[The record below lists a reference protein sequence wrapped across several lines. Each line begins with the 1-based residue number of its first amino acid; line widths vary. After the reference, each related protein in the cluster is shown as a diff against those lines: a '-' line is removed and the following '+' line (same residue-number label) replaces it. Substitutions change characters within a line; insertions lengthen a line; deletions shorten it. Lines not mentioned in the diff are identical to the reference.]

1 MFDGKYRVTHDP
13 LTINTVETTYLKYP
27 FTGHT
32 DKPQEPTL
40 DLLFDKPKQVYW
52 VFDAPLTYTDNNLY
66 NKYWSKYIA
75 EITDKDS
82 KIVVMYL
89 NITVSDIFNLDFR
102 KLYFIDNS
110 YYRLNKIENYNPINA
125 QVTKCEFLK
134 IKEGTPF
141 VAGDTDNPI
150 DNLVNYNLV
159 IGGVDEIRNIAADS
173 FYNVVVGGKD
183 EVRSLAATSNIH
195 IIRG

>member
-1 MFDGKYRVTHDP
+1 
-13 LTINTVETTYLKYP
+13 
-27 FTGHT
+27 
-32 DKPQEPTL
+32 
-40 DLLFDKPKQVYW
+40 LFDKPKQVYW

-66 NKYWSKYIA
+66 NKYWSKYIS

-82 KIVVMYL
+82 KIVVMYM
-89 NITVSDIFNLDFR
+89 NITVADIFNLEFS
-102 KLYFIDNS
+102 KLYFINNS
-110 YYRLNKIENYNPINA
+110 YYRLNKIENYNPITE

-134 IKEGTPF
+134 IKEGTAF
-141 VAGDTDNPI
+141 VPGDTDNPI

>member
-1 MFDGKYRVTHDP
+1 M
-13 LTINTVETTYLKYP
+13 
-27 FTGHT
+27 
-32 DKPQEPTL
+32 
-40 DLLFDKPKQVYW
+40 
-52 VFDAPLTYTDNNLY
+52 
-66 NKYWSKYIA
+66 
-75 EITDKDS
+75 
-82 KIVVMYL
+82 
-89 NITVSDIFNLDFR
+89 
-102 KLYFIDNS
+102 
-110 YYRLNKIENYNPINA
+110 
-125 QVTKCEFLK
+125 K
-134 IKEGTPF
+134 IKEGSPF

>member
-1 MFDGKYRVTHDP
+1 VGWKFDNPAIY
-13 LTINTVETTYLKYP
+13 TT
-27 FTGHT
+27 
-32 DKPQEPTL
+32 
-40 DLLFDKPKQVYW
+40 
-52 VFDAPLTYTDNNLY
+52 NNLY
-66 NKYWSKYIA
+66 NKYWKKYIT

-82 KIVVMYL
+82 KIVKMWLYL
-89 NITVSDIFNLDFR
+89 TPQDIRNLDFSA
-102 KLYFIDNS
+102 KYFIDNS
-110 YYRLNKIENYNPINA
+110 YYRLNKIENYNPINE

-134 IKEGTPF
+134 IKEGSPF

-183 EVRSLAATSNIH
+183 EVRNIAATSPFH